1 MTTGYQIHPNHTS
14 YCPIFKMIPHK
25 SNNETTEIYFEAVI
39 NMKKYTQKTKNH
51 PDDFDHIHRV

>member
-1 MTTGYQIHPNHTS
+1 
-14 YCPIFKMIPHK
+14 MIPHK

-39 NMKKYTQKTKNH
+39 NMKKYTQKTKKH